1 MIGGKDCDRVGN
13 RASISYKFLIGT
25 LLQVGWTGQGKKIR
39 GMITIRRG

>member
-1 MIGGKDCDRVGN
+1 MDRVGN
-13 RASISYKFLIGT
+13 RASISYKFLIT